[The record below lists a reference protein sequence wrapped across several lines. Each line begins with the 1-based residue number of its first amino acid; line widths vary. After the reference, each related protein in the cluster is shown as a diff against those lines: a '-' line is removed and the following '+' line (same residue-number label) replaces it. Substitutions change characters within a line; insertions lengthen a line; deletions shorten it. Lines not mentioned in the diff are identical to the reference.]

1 MRFPRQAGINMAHDH
16 DHTIRK
22 YNRAFAIG
30 VILNVV
36 FVAIEAG
43 YGFVAESL
51 ALIADAGHNLSDVL
65 SLLLAWGAGVLA
77 AKAPTEKRTYGFR
90 KVTIMASLASAILLL
105 VAMGSI
111 AWEAIGRFFDPKPV
125 DGIIVIAV
133 AAIGVVIN
141 TITALLFVS
150 GQKDDLNIRG
160 AFLHMAADAGV
171 SLGVVV
177 AGIII
182 MLTGWLVVDPLIS
195 LLIVAVILVGT
206 WSLLRDSM
214 NLAIDSV
221 PKGVDMAGIKEYL
234 TGLEKVSQIHD
245 LHVWP
250 LSTTAVALS
259 VHLVIVD
266 DSVKN
271 GFLPSL
277 QQELHDRFNIEHST
291 IQIERQDDDPC
302 MLNRDGCV

>member
-1 MRFPRQAGINMAHDH
+1 LKNKQAGINMSHDH
-16 DHTIRK
+16 NHQIGK

-30 VILNVV
+30 VVLNVI

-43 YGFVAESL
+43 YGVAAVSL
-51 ALIADAGHNLSDVL
+51 ALIADAGHNLTDVL
-65 SLLLAWGAGVLA
+65 SLLLAWGAALLA
-77 AKAPTEKRTYGFR
+77 TKPATEKRTYGFR

-105 VAMGSI
+105 VALGGI
-111 AWEAIGRFFDPKPV
+111 TWEAIGRFFDPKPV
-125 DGIIVIAV
+125 EGMTVIAV

-150 GQKDDLNIRG
+150 GQKHDLNIRG

-171 SLGVVV
+171 SFGVVV

-182 MLTGWLVVDPLIS
+182 MVTGWLLVDPLIS
-195 LLIVAVILVGT
+195 LLIVAAILVGT

-221 PKGVDMAGIKEYL
+221 PKGIDIAGIKRCL
-234 TGLEKVSQIHD
+234 TSLENVSQIHD

-250 LSTTAVALS
+250 MSTTEVALS
-259 VHLVIVD
+259 VHLIMVD
-266 DSVKN
+266 DSLN
-271 GFLPSL
+271 NDFLPKL
-277 QQELHDRFNIEHST
+277 QQQLHDRFSIEHST
-291 IQIERQDDDPC
+291 IQVERQCDGPC
-302 MLNRDGCV
+302 MLNKNGCI

>member
-1 MRFPRQAGINMAHDH
+1 MVHDH
-16 DHTIRK
+16 NHTTGN

-30 VILNVV
+30 VILNVA
-36 FVAIEAG
+36 FAAIEAG
-43 YGFVAESL
+43 YGLMAESL

-65 SLLLAWGAGVLA
+65 SLLLAWGAGFLA
-77 AKAPTEKRTYGFR
+77 TKAPTEKRTYGFR

-125 DGIIVIAV
+125 DGITVIVV
-133 AAIGVVIN
+133 AAIGVGIN

-150 GQKDDLNIRG
+150 GQKEDLNIRG

-182 MLTGWLVVDPLIS
+182 LFTGWLVVDPLIS
-195 LLIVAVILVGT
+195 LLIVAVILMGT
-206 WSLLRDSM
+206 WSLFRDSM

-221 PKGVDMAGIKEYL
+221 PKGVDMAGIKEYF
-234 TGLEKVSQIHD
+234 TGLEGVFQIHD
-245 LHVWP
+245 LHVWS
-250 LSTTAVALS
+250 LSTTEIALS
-259 VHLVIVD
+259 VHLIMDD

-271 GFLPSL
+271 GFLPAL
-277 QQELHDRFNIEHST
+277 QQELYDRFGIAHAT
-291 IQIERQDDDPC
+291 IQIERQDDTC
-302 MLNRDGCV
+302 MLNSGGC